1 MLRERS
7 AAGWDAVQY
16 QSTTQLRNSL
26 AGRGLLDDGGGERV
40 VGLQDLLDPGTLQEL
55 AELL

>member
-26 AGRGLLDDGGGERV
+26 AGRGLLDDGG
-40 VGLQDLLDPGTLQEL
+40 
-55 AELL
+55 